1 MRAGETSPVMVTT
14 YVLDTS
20 AFIYGIAPG
29 GEMETVPAV
38 YAEVKDE
45 RSRLKLELLE
55 GLQVIEPDRIF
66 LDRVADAARETG
78 DDQRLSKADGDL
90 LALALQEKESGKDAV
105 LMTDDYAVQNVAR
118 RLGVRAVALWQKK
131 TRSSV
136 AWEKRCTGCGR
147 AVAEGEVCPVCGS
160 PLRLK
165 KRPVTRGK

>member
-1 MRAGETSPVMVTT
+1 MVTT

-38 YAEVKDE
+38 CAEVKDE

-55 GLQVIEPDRIF
+55 GLQVIEPDGRF
-66 LDRVADAARETG
+66 VGLVAEAAHETG

-90 LALALQEKESGKDAV
+90 LALALQEKEAGKDAV

-118 RLGVRAVALWQKK
+118 RLDIRVAALRQKK
-131 TRSSV
+131 SRSSV
-136 AWEKRCTGCGR
+136 AWERRCTGCGR
-147 AVAEGEVCPVCGS
+147 TAGEGEACPVCGA

>member
-1 MRAGETSPVMVTT
+1 MVTT

-55 GLQVIEPDRIF
+55 GLQVIEPDRVF
-66 LDRVADAARETG
+66 LDRVAEAARETG

-105 LMTDDYAVQNVAR
+105 LMTDDYAVQNVAL
-118 RLGVRAVALWQKK
+118 RLGIPVRGILQRKARPRQW
-131 TRSSV
+131 RF
-136 AWEKRCTGCGR
+136 RCPGCNRRYPSPGT
-147 AVAEGEVCPVCGS
+147 CPACGS
-160 PLRLK
+160 ALK
-165 KRPVTRGK
+165 RSLK

>member
-1 MRAGETSPVMVTT
+1 MATT
-14 YVLDTS
+14 YVLDAS

-45 RSRLKLELLE
+45 RSRLKLELMEDLK
-55 GLQVIEPDRIF
+55 VIEPDSRYVS
-66 LDRVADAARETG
+66 RVAEAACETG
-78 DDQRLSKADGDL
+78 DDQRISRADGDL
-90 LALALQEKESGKDAV
+90 LALALQEKEAGKDTV

-118 RLGVRAVALWQKK
+118 RLGIRAVALRQKK
-131 TRSSV
+131 SRSSV

-147 AVAEGEVCPVCGS
+147 SFADGEDCPVCGS

-165 KRPVTRGK
+165 KRPITRGK

>member
-1 MRAGETSPVMVTT
+1 MVTT

-38 YAEVKDE
+38 CAEVKDE

-55 GLQVIEPDRIF
+55 GLQVIEPDDRFIA
-66 LDRVADAARETG
+66 RVAEAAHETG

-118 RLGVRAVALWQKK
+118 RLEVRVVALRQKK
-131 TRSSV
+131 SRYKIT
-136 AWEKRCTGCGR
+136 WEKRCVGCHR
-147 AVAEGEVCPVCGS
+147 AYQDGDTCVVCGS
-160 PLRLK
+160 PLILK
-165 KRPVTRGK
+165 KRFATRRK